1 MENFL
6 GIFNGLDY
14 LMFNRPMKLNDMNP
28 IKFIKTDS
36 GYMAIVNTLGINE
49 DDISVS
55 IDESYLIVSG
65 ETKDEELKSNY
76 TQDFKLRINESIL
89 SNISGIKYCSKN
101 GVTKIYLEIEK
112 KENNIKIEKI

>member
-6 GIFNGLDY
+6 SIFNDLDY

-36 GYMAIVNTLGINE
+36 GYTAIVNTLGINE

-55 IDESYLIVSG
+55 IDGNYLVVSG
-65 ETKDEELKSNY
+65 ETEDDELKSNY
-76 TQDFKLRINESIL
+76 TQNFKLKINESIL

-112 KENNIKIEKI
+112 KESKIKIEKM